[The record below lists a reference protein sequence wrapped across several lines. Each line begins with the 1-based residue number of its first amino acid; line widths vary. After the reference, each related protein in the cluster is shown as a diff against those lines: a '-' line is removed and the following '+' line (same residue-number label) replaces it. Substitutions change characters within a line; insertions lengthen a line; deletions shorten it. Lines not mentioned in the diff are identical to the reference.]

1 MWARRSAPT
10 AWASPQLCQL
20 CQLCQ
25 PCQPRDLPCTWSGH
39 DKHARP
45 KWDTSVPTL
54 RLRDTPASSSLRV
67 PSRAHTRVPCRRRAP
82 GRVARVATDQGRTER
97 RPGRRSRCV
106 LVTIYPVIVDS
117 FRCAAKDLARYRLES
132 ESMSV
137 TP

>member
-67 PSRAHTRVPCRRRAP
+67 PSRAPPESRAAAERLAASPAWQRIKAALSEDRAAVPAVSWLP
-82 GRVARVATDQGRTER
+82 SI
-97 RPGRRSRCV
+97 P
-106 LVTIYPVIVDS
+106 
-117 FRCAAKDLARYRLES
+117 
-132 ESMSV
+132 
-137 TP
+137 